1 MSTNPPPSGSRLAPS
16 ALLFLDLADIYELRD
31 EPKMRD
37 RFFILAADAAFAAGQ
52 AQEAER
58 LLQRLLQFS
67 PHHMLKGYRTFAEA
81 VRAEP
86 VRVYLADLKQ
96 NYPHDVAQTLLES
109 LRGRTVPVETM
120 KATLPPTTVP
130 QKLEPPP
137 DLLDPDR
144 TAILP
149 PQRLPTPA
157 RPAKSEDPPTERLSI
172 PRPPSSGTRPPSSA
186 ARAPVPPPSTPRA
199 RPAPAALSVPR
210 TKPRPLAPPRRRR
223 NLEPNGGG
231 WLAML
236 LFIVVFIA
244 GLALLGY
251 GLVRPFLP

>member
-1 MSTNPPPSGSRLAPS
+1 MSGPCPQTRRHPVPGSAPP
-16 ALLFLDLADIYELRD
+16 ALLFLELADIYELRD

-37 RFFILAADAAFAAGQ
+37 RFFILAAAAAFAAGQ
-52 AQEAER
+52 TQEAECLLLR
-58 LLQRLLQFS
+58 LLQLS

-96 NYPHDVAQTLLES
+96 NYPHDVAQNLLES

-130 QKLEPPP
+130 QKPEPPP
-137 DLLDPDR
+137 ELDPDR

-149 PQRLPTPA
+149 PQRLATPA
-157 RPAKSEDPPTERLSI
+157 RPSDSANRPPKSADPPTERLAI
-172 PRPPSSGTRPPSSA
+172 PRPAAPGTRPPSF
-186 ARAPVPPPSTPRA
+186 PPCVIPG
-199 RPAPAALSVPR
+199 PAAVSVPR
-210 TKPRPLAPPRRRR
+210 TKHRPLAPPRRRR

-231 WLAML
+231 WLAMF
-236 LFIVVFIA
+236 LFIVVFLA

-251 GLVRPFLP
+251 ALVRPFLP